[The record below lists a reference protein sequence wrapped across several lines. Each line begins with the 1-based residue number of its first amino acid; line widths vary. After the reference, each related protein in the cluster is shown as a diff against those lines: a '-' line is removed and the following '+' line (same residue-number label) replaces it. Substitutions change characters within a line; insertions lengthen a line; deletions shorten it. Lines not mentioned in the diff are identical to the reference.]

1 MGFVKFTETKKSFAA
16 RASISARGML
26 SFNSGARRKFKI
38 DGFKFSVLY
47 YDRDA
52 NLIGVELT
60 NDQAAEGVIKIRHR
74 KTGAD
79 LGAKS
84 FIDYFEIA
92 PKVTTMYSI
101 SAGESD
107 KWINVDLNKGRERKA
122 NTEDD

>member
-1 MGFVKFTETKKSFAA
+1 M
-16 RASISARGML
+16 
-26 SFNSGARRKFKI
+26 
-38 DGFKFSVLY
+38 LY

-60 NDQAAEGVIKIRHR
+60 NDQTAEGVIKIRHR

-79 LGAKS
+79 VGAKS
-84 FIDYFEIA
+84 FIDFFEIA

-101 SAGESD
+101 GAGESD
-107 KWINVDLNKGRERKA
+107 KWINIDLNKGRERKT